1 VAVETIDKPTKAIIK
16 KVNTT
21 NPLVTTDE
29 DRRTVRSDV
38 GKNMTEQIRQ
48 TTAKYKLTKKEQL
61 LANPDIKRW
70 YDNIAR
76 GSPLTA
82 EVRLRRI
89 SHFCEI
95 ANTTP
100 IQLAD
105 LASKDL
111 RAATDLIL
119 DHVSWMEKHGRTP
132 GYTENTVTAIKSW
145 LRHFDIEIKRR
156 IKVNNPDSTPTLANE
171 RVPDKKEITELF
183 DRTSLRTAAAIS
195 LIAKAGLRPQ
205 VLGNHNGTD
214 GLVIRDIP
222 DLTVE
227 EKSVEAINLLRIMVR
242 PTLSKARHQ
251 YFTFLTENGT
261 RKLLAYLNERL
272 ARGERLGP
280 DSAIIAP
287 DTNYKVYRG
296 KNAEKKF
303 LPTSRIT
310 RDIRD
315 AFRPRFRWR
324 PYILR
329 AYFDTQLLMA
339 ESRGKIAHDFRVFF
353 MGHKGSIESRYTT
366 NKGILPNAL
375 VEEMRSAF
383 KRSQEFLDL
392 ETNTENIPEI
402 QIQGNSEFARF
413 GSATTQSVQIITRLD
428 QVEEMMSKGWR
439 LVATLP
445 ADKAVLEKN
454 GFG

>member
-1 VAVETIDKPTKAIIK
+1 MKS
-16 KVNTT
+16 VNTT
-21 NPLVTTDE
+21 NSLAFSDE
-29 DRRTVRSDV
+29 DRHKRSDV
-38 GKNMTEQIRQ
+38 GNKMTEQLRQ
-48 TTAKYKLTKKEQL
+48 TTTAKYKQTKKQQL
-61 LANPDIKRW
+61 LANPDVKRW

-95 ANTTP
+95 TNITP
-100 IQLAD
+100 MQLAN
-105 LASKDL
+105 LATKDL

-119 DHVSWMEKHGRTP
+119 DHVPWMEKEGCTP

-145 LRHFDIEIKRR
+145 LRHFDIEVRRR

-171 RVPDKKEITELF
+171 RVPDKTEITELF

-195 LIAKAGLRPQ
+195 LIAKSGLRPQ

-214 GLVIRDIP
+214 GIVIRDLP
-222 DLTVE
+222 DITVE
-227 EKSVEAINLLRIMVR
+227 EKSVEAINLVRVMVR
-242 PTLSKARHQ
+242 STLSKARHQ

-261 RKLLAYLNERL
+261 RKLLAYLNDRL
-272 ARGERLGP
+272 ARGEKLGP

-296 KNAEKKF
+296 NNAEKKF
-303 LPTSRIT
+303 LPTCRIT
-310 RDIRD
+310 REIRD
-315 AFRPRFRWR
+315 AFRPRFQWR
-324 PYILR
+324 PYVLR

-353 MGHKGSIESRYTT
+353 MGHKGSIEARYTT

-392 ETNTENIPEI
+392 ETNTANMSEM
-402 QIQGNSEFARF
+402 QIQGNSGFAKYDS
-413 GSATTQSVQIITRLD
+413 SAYISQPSQIITRLD

-445 ADKAVLEKN
+445 AEKAVLEKN

>member
-1 VAVETIDKPTKAIIK
+1 MK

-21 NPLVTTDE
+21 NPIVTTDE
-29 DRRTVRSDV
+29 DRNEVMRSEH
-38 GKNMTEQIRQ
+38 GKKMTEQTHQ
-48 TTAKYKLTKKEQL
+48 TTAKHRRTKKEQL

-70 YDNIAR
+70 YDNLAR

-89 SHFCEI
+89 SHFSEI
-95 ANTTP
+95 TNTTP
-100 IQLAD
+100 MELAD
-105 LASKDL
+105 LAIKDL

-119 DHVSWMEKHGRTP
+119 DHVSWMEKQGRTP
-132 GYTENTVTAIKSW
+132 GYTENTVTAVKSW

-156 IKVNNPDSTPTLANE
+156 IKVNNPDSTPTLVNE
-171 RVPDKKEITELF
+171 RVPDKTEITELF

-205 VLGNHNGTD
+205 VLGNHNGSD

-222 DLTVE
+222 DITIKEKTVE
-227 EKSVEAINLLRIMVR
+227 AVNFLRIIVR
-242 PTLSKARHQ
+242 SSLSKARHQ

-261 RKLLAYLNERL
+261 RKLLSYLNERL
-272 ARGERLGP
+272 ARGEKLGP

-287 DTNYKVYRG
+287 DTNYEVYRG
-296 KNAEKKF
+296 NNTGKKF

-324 PYILR
+324 PYVLR

-375 VEEMRSAF
+375 IEEMRSAF

-392 ETNTENIPEI
+392 EKNTENIPEI
-402 QIQGNSEFARF
+402 QVQANSEFARF
-413 GSATTQSVQIITRLD
+413 GQLPTQSIQIITRLD

-439 LVATLP
+439 LVSALP